1 MYYFITELQKRP
13 DGIVNSTLTT
23 RSSLATG
30 LSYYYDRASKAVT
43 SKDFLSVAITIQDEN
58 GYIIKNNNFETD
70 YDADSV

>member
-13 DGIVNSTLTT
+13 DSIVNSTLTT

-58 GYIIKNNNFETD
+58 GYIIENNNFETD

>member
-13 DGIVNSTLTT
+13 DGIVNSTITT

-30 LSYYYDRASKAVT
+30 LSYYYDRASKAVV

-58 GYIIKNNNFETD
+58 GYIIENNNFETD

>member
-58 GYIIKNNNFETD
+58 GYIIKNDNFETD